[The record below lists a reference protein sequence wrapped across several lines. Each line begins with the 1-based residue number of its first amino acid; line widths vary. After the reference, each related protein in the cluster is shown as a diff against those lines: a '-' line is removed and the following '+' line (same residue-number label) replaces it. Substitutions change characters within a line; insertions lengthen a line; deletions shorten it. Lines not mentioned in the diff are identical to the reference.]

1 MAPNLNHSLNPDKAL
16 IFRITHRANVPW
28 LLAHGL
34 YCRTAHQQDPNFVTI
49 GNRDL
54 IASRN
59 DRAIDGPH
67 GGTLSDYIPFYF
79 TPFSPMLLN
88 VVTGRGVPKQPKE
101 DIVVLVSSLPK
112 VQQHKIPFVFTDR
125 HASLVE
131 ARFSNQL
138 ENLAE
143 FVPWDLLRA
152 RDFSGNPE
160 VPDKMVR
167 YMAEALVYHYMP
179 SSALLGLGTY
189 TDNVRSDIE
198 AQAASL
204 GVQLTVLTRPNW
216 FF

>member
-1 MAPNLNHSLNPDKAL
+1 MAPNLNHSLTPDKAL
-16 IFRITHRANVPW
+16 IFRITHRANVPG
-28 LLAHGL
+28 LLEHGL
-34 YCRTAHQQDPNFVTI
+34 FCRNAQQQDPNFVTI
-49 GNRDL
+49 GNLDL

-59 DRAIDGPH
+59 GHAIGSPH

-88 VVTGRGVPKQPKE
+88 IVTGRGVTKQPKE

-112 VQQHKIPFVFTDR
+112 VQQHGIPFVFTDR

-138 ENLAE
+138 EDLSE
-143 FVPWDLLRA
+143 FVPWGLLRA
-152 RDFSGNPE
+152 RDFRRDPE

-167 YMAEALVYHYMP
+167 YMAEALVHHHMP

-189 TDNVRSDIE
+189 TDNVRTDIE